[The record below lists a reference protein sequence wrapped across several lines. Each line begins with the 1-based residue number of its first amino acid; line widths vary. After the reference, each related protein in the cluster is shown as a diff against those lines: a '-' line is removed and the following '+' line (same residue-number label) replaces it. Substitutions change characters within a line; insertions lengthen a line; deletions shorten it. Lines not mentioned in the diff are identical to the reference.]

1 MRRMQPRD
9 AQIKLN
15 QLMALNAHTRSQQIY
30 SLLSAGIA
38 RHKLSAFY
46 FLSIYI
52 CLYFFSVVVVAKM
65 VNGLR
70 SHAMGNL

>member
-15 QLMALNAHTRSQQIY
+15 QPMALNVHTRSQQIY

-52 CLYFFSVVVVAKM
+52 CLYFLLLLQKWS
-65 VNGLR
+65 
-70 SHAMGNL
+70 MGYDRMRWEIYE